1 MKQHYDRVVRPTTFD
16 PGDLVRY
23 YYPRKLKGRSRKW
36 SRYYVGPYRIV
47 KRVNDVNYMIR
58 LNDRTRAIIVHV
70 NKLKPYYEFS
80 RSSEERGPYVHTRH

>member
-1 MKQHYDRVVRPTTFD
+1 MKQHYDRVVRPTTFE

-23 YYPRKLKGRSRKW
+23 YYHRKLMGRSPKW

-47 KRVNDVNYMIR
+47 KRVNDVNYVIR
-58 LNDRTRAIIVHV
+58 LNDRTRTIIVHV

-80 RSSEERGPYVHTRH
+80 GSN